1 MRVSRISLALALLLA
16 VAGGATT
23 SAHRLDEYLQAARID
38 LQRDAVLIEMVLTPG
53 AEIADS
59 VVAALDR
66 DGDAQ
71 LSRDEQDSYA
81 RDVIQLL
88 RLTVDEISLPL
99 QVSSSTF
106 PTIDALRN
114 GEGMIRLR
122 LRAPHDALVDGAHR
136 LSFSNGYFA
145 RHGVYLANALAPVS
159 ADIAV
164 AEQRRTSDQRQLTIH
179 YTVGPA
185 LASVGASWA
194 LLGLVVVLLLVRFAR
209 RHGIARE

>member
-1 MRVSRISLALALLLA
+1 MLLA
-16 VAGGATT
+16 VAGGVTT

-66 DGDAQ
+66 DSNAQ
-71 LSRDEQDSYA
+71 LSRDEQDTYA
-81 RDVIQLL
+81 RDVVQLL
-88 RLTVDEISLPL
+88 RLTVDGIPLPL

-106 PTIDALRN
+106 PTIDALRS

-122 LRAPHDALVDGAHR
+122 LQARHDALADGGHR
-136 LSFSNGYFA
+136 LSFSNGYWV
-145 RHGVYLANALAPVS
+145 RHSVYLANALAPAS
-159 ADIAV
+159 TDIAV
-164 AEQRRTSDQRQLTIH
+164 AEQRRTPDQRELTIH

-194 LLGLVVVLLLVRFAR
+194 LLGLVVVLLVVRYAR
-209 RHGIARE
+209 RHGIAS